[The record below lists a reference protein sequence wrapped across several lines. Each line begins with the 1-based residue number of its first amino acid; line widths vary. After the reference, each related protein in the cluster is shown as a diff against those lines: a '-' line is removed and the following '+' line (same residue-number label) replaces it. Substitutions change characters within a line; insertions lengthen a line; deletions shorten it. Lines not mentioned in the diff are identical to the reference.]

1 MAYNLKMKHWYLVK
15 TKSKQED
22 IAIINLENQN
32 FHVYCPY
39 ALISNKSVALFP
51 GYLFIQLDKDIQNWS
66 PIRSTKGVLYFV
78 RFGLDY
84 AKIPDN
90 IIEFIKAN
98 QLNTAEKLKNINKFK
113 PGDKVQI
120 TDGVFKNCIAIFK
133 SFKSDERVIL
143 LMNLLGQQQKLTIKQ
158 ESLNAL

>member
-1 MAYNLKMKHWYLVK
+1 MKHWYLIK
-15 TKSKQED
+15 TKSKQEN
-22 IAIINLENQN
+22 IAILNLENQN

-39 ALISNKSVALFP
+39 ALIRNKNEVLFP
-51 GYLFIQLDKDIQNWS
+51 GYIFIQLDKDTQNWS

-78 RFGLDY
+78 RFGLSY

-90 IIEFIKAN
+90 IIEFIKTN

-120 TDGVFKNCIAIFK
+120 ADGVFKNCIAIFK
-133 SFKSDERVIL
+133 SYKSDERVIL
-143 LMNLLGQQQKLTIKQ
+143 LMNILGQQQKLTIKQ
-158 ESLNAL
+158 ESFNAL

>member
-1 MAYNLKMKHWYLVK
+1 MKHWYLIK

-22 IAIINLENQN
+22 IAIFNLENQN

-39 ALISNKSVALFP
+39 ALIRNKNEVLFP
-51 GYLFIQLDKDIQNWS
+51 GYIFIQLDKDTQNWS

-78 RFGLDY
+78 RFGLSY

-90 IIEFIKAN
+90 IIEFIKTN

-113 PGDKVQI
+113 SGDKVQI

-133 SFKSDERVIL
+133 SYKSDERVIL
-143 LMNLLGQQQKLTIKQ
+143 LMDLLGQQQKLTIKQ

>member
-1 MAYNLKMKHWYLVK
+1 MKHWYLVK
-15 TKSKQED
+15 TKSKQEN
-22 IAIINLENQN
+22 IAILNLENQN

-39 ALISNKSVALFP
+39 ALIRNKNEVLFP
-51 GYLFIQLDKDIQNWS
+51 GYIFIQLDKDTQNWS

-78 RFGLDY
+78 RFGLSY

-90 IIEFIKAN
+90 IIEFIKTN

-113 PGDKVQI
+113 SGDKVQI

-133 SFKSDERVIL
+133 SYKSDERVIL

-158 ESLNAL
+158 ETLNAL

>member
-1 MAYNLKMKHWYLVK
+1 MKHWYLVK

-22 IAIINLENQN
+22 IAILNLENQN

-39 ALISNKSVALFP
+39 ALIRNKKEVLFP
-51 GYLFIQLDKDIQNWS
+51 GYIFIQLDKDTQNWS
-66 PIRSTKGVLYFV
+66 SIRSTKGVLYFV
-78 RFGLDY
+78 RFGLSY

-90 IIEFIKAN
+90 IIEFIKTN
-98 QLNTAEKLKNINKFK
+98 ELNTAEKLKNINKFK
-113 PGDKVQI
+113 SGDKVQI

-133 SFKSDERVIL
+133 SYKSDERVIL

>member
-1 MAYNLKMKHWYLVK
+1 MKHWYLVK

-22 IAIINLENQN
+22 IAILNLENQN

-39 ALISNKSVALFP
+39 ALIKNKNEVLFP
-51 GYLFIQLDKDIQNWS
+51 GYIFIQLDKDTQNWS
-66 PIRSTKGVLYFV
+66 PIRSTKGVLHFV
-78 RFGLDY
+78 RFGLSY

-90 IIEFIKAN
+90 IIEFIKTN

-133 SFKSDERVIL
+133 SYKSDERVIL
-143 LMNLLGQQQKLTIKQ
+143 LMNILGQQQKLTIKQ
-158 ESLNAL
+158 ESFNAL

>member
-1 MAYNLKMKHWYLVK
+1 MKHWYLVK

-22 IAIINLENQN
+22 IAILNLENQN

-39 ALISNKSVALFP
+39 ALIRNKNEVLFP
-51 GYLFIQLDKDIQNWS
+51 GYIFIQLDKDTQNWS

-78 RFGLDY
+78 RFGLSY

-90 IIEFIKAN
+90 IIEFIKTN

-113 PGDKVQI
+113 SGDKVQI

-133 SFKSDERVIL
+133 SYKSDERVIL
-143 LMNLLGQQQKLTIKQ
+143 LMNLLGQQQKLTIKE

>member
-1 MAYNLKMKHWYLVK
+1 MKHWYLIK

-22 IAIINLENQN
+22 IAIFNLENQN

-39 ALISNKSVALFP
+39 ALIRNKNEVLFP
-51 GYLFIQLDKDIQNWS
+51 GYIFIQLDKDTQNWS

-78 RFGLDY
+78 RFGLSY

-90 IIEFIKAN
+90 IIEFIKTN

-113 PGDKVQI
+113 SGDKVQI

-133 SFKSDERVIL
+133 SYKSDERVIL

>member
-1 MAYNLKMKHWYLVK
+1 MKHWYLVK

-22 IAIINLENQN
+22 IAILNLENQN

-39 ALISNKSVALFP
+39 ALIRNKNEVLFP
-51 GYLFIQLDKDIQNWS
+51 GYIFIQLDKDTQNWS
-66 PIRSTKGVLYFV
+66 PIRSTKGVLHFV
-78 RFGLDY
+78 RFGLSY

-90 IIEFIKAN
+90 IIEFIKTN

-113 PGDKVQI
+113 SGDKVQI

-133 SFKSDERVIL
+133 SYKSDERVIL

-158 ESLNAL
+158 ESLDAL

>member
-1 MAYNLKMKHWYLVK
+1 MKHWYLVK

-22 IAIINLENQN
+22 IAILNLENQN
-32 FHVYCPY
+32 FHVYCPFV
-39 ALISNKSVALFP
+39 LIRNKNEVLFP
-51 GYLFIQLDKDIQNWS
+51 GYIFIQLDKDTQNWS

-78 RFGLDY
+78 RFGLSY

-90 IIEFIKAN
+90 IIEFIKTN

-113 PGDKVQI
+113 SGDKVQI

-133 SFKSDERVIL
+133 SYKSDERVIL

-158 ESLNAL
+158 ESFNAL

>member
-1 MAYNLKMKHWYLVK
+1 MKHWYLVK

-22 IAIINLENQN
+22 IAILNLENQN

-39 ALISNKSVALFP
+39 ALIRNKNEVLFP
-51 GYLFIQLDKDIQNWS
+51 GYIFIQLDKDTQNWS

-78 RFGLDY
+78 RFGLSY

-90 IIEFIKAN
+90 IIEFIKTN

-113 PGDKVQI
+113 PGDKVQVA
-120 TDGVFKNCIAIFK
+120 DGVFKNCIAIFK
-133 SFKSDERVIL
+133 SYKSDERVIL
-143 LMNLLGQQQKLTIKQ
+143 LMNILGQQQKLTIKQ
-158 ESLNAL
+158 ESFNAL

>member
-1 MAYNLKMKHWYLVK
+1 MKHWYLVK

-22 IAIINLENQN
+22 IAILNLENQN
-32 FHVYCPY
+32 FHVYCPN
-39 ALISNKSVALFP
+39 ALIRNKNEVLFP
-51 GYLFIQLDKDIQNWS
+51 GYIFIQLDKDTQNWS
-66 PIRSTKGVLYFV
+66 PIRSTKGILYFV
-78 RFGLDY
+78 RFGLSY

-90 IIEFIKAN
+90 IIEFIKTN

-113 PGDKVQI
+113 SGDKVQI

-133 SFKSDERVIL
+133 SYKSDERVIL
-143 LMNLLGQQQKLTIKQ
+143 LMNLLGQQQKLTVKQ

>member
-1 MAYNLKMKHWYLVK
+1 MKHWYLIK

-22 IAIINLENQN
+22 IAIFNLENQN

-39 ALISNKSVALFP
+39 ALIRNKNEVLFP
-51 GYLFIQLDKDIQNWS
+51 GYIFIQLDKDTQNWT

-78 RFGLDY
+78 RFGLSY

-90 IIEFIKAN
+90 IIEFIKTN

-113 PGDKVQI
+113 SGDKVQI

-133 SFKSDERVIL
+133 SYKSDERVIL
-143 LMNLLGQQQKLTIKQ
+143 LMNILGQQQKLTIKQ